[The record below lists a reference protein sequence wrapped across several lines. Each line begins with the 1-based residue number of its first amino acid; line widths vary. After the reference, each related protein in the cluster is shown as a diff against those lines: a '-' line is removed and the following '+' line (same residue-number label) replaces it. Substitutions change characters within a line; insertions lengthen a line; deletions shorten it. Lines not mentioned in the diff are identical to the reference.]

1 VVPFGYDT
9 RAMLSRAQEARV
21 REVLGSHAL
30 GTSPAYCLEHLVAST
45 QIPAGH
51 LADLATFVRRLRVYG
66 ACQTSYGGIC
76 SSDGQATK
84 RLLITG
90 VASDDHTSFGAPR

>member
-1 VVPFGYDT
+1 
-9 RAMLSRAQEARV
+9 MLSRAQEARV
-21 REVLGSHAL
+21 REVLGSHAP
-30 GTSPAYCLEHLVAST
+30 GPSPAYCLEHLAAST

-51 LADLATFVRRLRVYG
+51 LADLAAFVRRLRVYG

-90 VASDDHTSFGAPR
+90 VASDDHTSFGAPDEARQSP